1 MTQTDPLIIALKA
14 LVKRDYLVA
23 ELRSLLVQKGYS
35 DEQADGAL
43 DQISRWGFLDEP
55 RHATQI
61 ALSRRRRYGRERIL
75 AELEAKGATGE
86 AIQAVMELLPEE
98 NEFERARALVAEKGL
113 ARSDRVKAARFLA
126 TRGFSQDVIE
136 SIIESNFDEVD
147 DQC

>member
-61 ALSRRRRYGRERIL
+61 AQTRQRRYGRERIL
-75 AELEAKGATGE
+75 AELEAKGATDV

-98 NEFERARALVAEKGL
+98 NEFERARTLVVAKGFT
-113 ARSDRVKAARFLA
+113 RSDRVKAARFLA
-126 TRGFSQDVIE
+126 TRGFSQEVIE
-136 SIIESNFDEVD
+136 SIIESDFDEVD
-147 DQC
+147 EP